1 MRIKWTPS
9 PKASH
14 LLPGE
19 KTTLKKHQLR
29 CQKTPYRETPIFENS
44 ENHLRK
50 TQS

>member
-14 LLPGE
+14 LLPVG
-19 KTTLKKHQLR
+19 KNTFKKHQLVK
-29 CQKTPYRETPIFENS
+29 KTPYRETPIFENS